1 MINWPI
7 PVLQNKYT
15 RCYEQIVERA
25 QLRILSADAYVERH
39 HIIPRSIGGNNSKS
53 NLAVLTAREH
63 FICHWLL
70 IKMLSPGIE
79 RSKMF
84 RALSLMKAKTKDQ
97 HRYTSPITSRVY
109 EKIKPEVSK
118 HQTILMTGRVPT
130 ESHRKKM
137 SLALKGRKQS
147 EEHRKNSSLARIG
160 KPGHK
165 WTEEQKEKFLK
176 RVAEQGGSMLGKNHS
191 EETRK
196 KMSAGQRAA
205 MTEERRTKI
214 SERTAGE
221 NNPRYGTKLTDEH
234 KQKLSRLGWKH
245 SEETKAKMR
254 EARAGQ
260 NTGRK
265 LSEETKKKI
274 SEARL
279 AKIAAGELTPW
290 DKGNTLKKL

>member
-1 MINWPI
+1 MINWPVT
-7 PVLQNKYT
+7 VLQNKYT
-15 RCYEQIVERA
+15 RCYEQIIERA
-25 QLRILSADAYVERH
+25 QLRTLPANTYVERH
-39 HIIPRSIGGNNSKS
+39 HVIPRSIGGDNSKS

-118 HQTILMTGRVPT
+118 HQTVLMTGRVPT

-147 EEHRKNSSLARIG
+147 EEHRKNSSLARKG

-165 WTEEQKEKFLK
+165 WTEEQREKFLK
-176 RVAEQGGSMLGKNHS
+176 RVAEQGGAMLGKKHS
-191 EETRK
+191 EEARK
-196 KMSAGQRAA
+196 KMSKAQKER
-205 MTEERRTKI
+205 MTLEEREIRSQRT
-214 SERTAGE
+214 RGE
-221 NNPRYGTKLTDEH
+221 NNPMYGR
-234 KQKLSRLGWKH
+234 KQTEEAKKKMSRLGWKH

-260 NTGRK
+260 NKGRK

-279 AKIAAGELTPW
+279 AGLASGKVVPW
-290 DKGNTLKKL
+290 NKGKTLNKL

>member
-25 QLRILSADAYVERH
+25 QLRILSADTYVERH

-137 SLALKGRKQS
+137 SAALKGRKQS

-165 WTEEQKEKFLK
+165 WTKEQKEKFLK
-176 RVAEQGGSMLGKNHS
+176 RVAEQGGAMLGKSHS
-191 EETRK
+191 TEARQ
-196 KMSAGQRAA
+196 KMSKSQKERI
-205 MTEERRTKI
+205 TDEERVLRSKR
-214 SERTAGE
+214 SSGE
-221 NNPRYGTKLTDEH
+221 NNPMYGR
-234 KQKLSRLGWKH
+234 KQTEEAKKKMSRLGWKH

-260 NTGRK
+260 NTGRT
-265 LSEETKKKI
+265 LSDETKKKI

-290 DKGNTLKKL
+290 NKGKTIKKL

>member
-1 MINWPI
+1 MIHWPI
-7 PVLQNKYT
+7 TVIQNKYT
-15 RCYEQIVERA
+15 RCYERIVVRA
-25 QLRILSADAYVERH
+25 QLRTLPVDTYVEKH

-53 NLAVLTAREH
+53 NLAILTAREH

-70 IKMLSPGIE
+70 IKMLTPGIE

-84 RALSLMKAKTKDQ
+84 RALSFMRAKTKDQ

-109 EKIKPEVSK
+109 EKIKPEISK
-118 HQTILMTGRVPT
+118 HQTILMTGRIPS

-137 SLALKGRKQS
+137 SESMTGRKQT

-160 KPGHK
+160 KPGHA
-165 WTEEQKEKFLK
+165 WTDEQREKFLK
-176 RVAEQGGSMLGKNHS
+176 RVADQGGSMLGKSHS
-191 EETRK
+191 IEARQ
-196 KMSAGQRAA
+196 KMSKAQKDRI
-205 MTEERRTKI
+205 TDEERSIRSKR
-214 SERTAGE
+214 SSGE
-221 NNPRYGTKLTDEH
+221 NNPMYGRKQTDEA
-234 KQKLSRLGWKH
+234 KKKMSRLGWKH

-290 DKGNTLKKL
+290 NKGKTSKKD

>member
-7 PVLQNKYT
+7 PVLRNKYT
-15 RCYEQIVERA
+15 SCYEQIVVRS
-25 QLRILSADAYVERH
+25 QLRTLPVDVYVERH

-53 NLAVLTAREH
+53 NLVVLTAREH

-137 SLALKGRKQS
+137 SEALKGRKQS

-165 WTEEQKEKFLK
+165 WTEEQKEKYLT
-176 RVAEQGGSMLGKNHS
+176 RIEEQGGPMISKSHSIEARQKMSKSQKERITDEERIIRSERSSGKNNPMYGRKQT
-191 EETRK
+191 EEAKK
-196 KMSAGQRAA
+196 KM
-205 MTEERRTKI
+205 
-214 SERTAGE
+214 
-221 NNPRYGTKLTDEH
+221 
-234 KQKLSRLGWKH
+234 SRLGWKH

-260 NTGRK
+260 K
-265 LSEETKKKI
+265 LGFEIIKDTNVK
-274 SEARL
+274 
-279 AKIAAGELTPW
+279 
-290 DKGNTLKKL
+290 D

>member
-1 MINWPI
+1 M
-7 PVLQNKYT
+7 
-15 RCYEQIVERA
+15 
-25 QLRILSADAYVERH
+25 
-39 HIIPRSIGGNNSKS
+39 
-53 NLAVLTAREH
+53 LT
-63 FICHWLL
+63 
-70 IKMLSPGIE
+70 PGIE

-84 RALSLMKAKTKDQ
+84 RALSFMRAKTKDQ

-118 HQTILMTGRVPT
+118 HQTMLMTGRVPS

-137 SLALKGRKQS
+137 SDSIKGRPQS

-165 WTEEQKEKFLK
+165 WTEGQKEKFLK
-176 RVAEQGGSMLGKNHS
+176 RIEEQGGTMLGKKHS
-191 EETRK
+191 AETRK
-196 KMSAGQRAA
+196 KMSETRRA
-205 MTEERRTKI
+205 KI
-214 SERTAGE
+214 
-221 NNPRYGTKLTDEH
+221 LTDEERAAKSARVSGKNNPMYGR
-234 KQKLSRLGWKH
+234 KQTEEAKKKMSRLGMKH

-254 EARAGQ
+254 AARAGQ

-290 DKGNTLKKL
+290 NKGKTSKKD